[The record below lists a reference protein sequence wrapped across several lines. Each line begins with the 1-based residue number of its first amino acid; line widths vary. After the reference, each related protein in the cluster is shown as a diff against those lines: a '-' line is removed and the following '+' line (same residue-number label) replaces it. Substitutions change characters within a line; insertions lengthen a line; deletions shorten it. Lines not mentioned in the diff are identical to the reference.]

1 MRTENAWLKPLRNIE
16 STWDKK
22 WHHGI
27 LILIIIALYPKNDYS
42 HIQNKIINTDYKN
55 KKNRSSEI
63 VGLERDLWNHSDIF
77 VVSCSWFLDCRPRGI
92 CFQLWRGILREMIK
106 YVIQFQ
112 KESFKLNF
120 TSKIST
126 MTFLA
131 QNSYGK
137 VLTIFLLFSIVLTSI
152 SFPL

>member
-1 MRTENAWLKPLRNIE
+1 MRSWSHYETSSQHGIWNDIL
-16 STWDKK
+16 
-22 WHHGI
+22 HGI

-42 HIQNKIINTDYKN
+42 RIQNKMINTDYKN

-63 VGLERDLWNHSDIF
+63 VGLERDPWNHSDIF
-77 VVSCSWFLDCRPRGI
+77 VVSCSWFLDGRPRGI

-120 TSKIST
+120 ASAIST